1 MKKVVKRAIIVLG
14 IMMLGELAI
23 AQNSTKESWKEVQ
36 EVEIPTGQN
45 IYEGLTKNGN
55 PKYWFNFGDL
65 EVTVSEG
72 NVKHYLAGTKTLVL
86 VKWQNSKGK
95 YKYTVRQ
102 KKQNSEIKKNQQNI
116 DLDTLFVR

>member
-1 MKKVVKRAIIVLG
+1 MKKIFMFMIVAVATMVCPT
-14 IMMLGELAI
+14 IN
-23 AQNSTKESWKEVQ
+23 AQEKKESSWVEIQ
-36 EVEIPTGQN
+36 TVEIPTGHN

-72 NVKHYLAGTKTLVL
+72 NAKHYLAGTKTLVL

-102 KKQNSEIKKNQQNI
+102 KKQDGKIKKNQQNI
-116 DLDTLFVR
+116 NLDTLFVR

>member
-55 PKYWFNFGDL
+55 PKYWFNFGGL

-72 NVKHYLAGTKTLVL
+72 NAKHYLAGTKTLVL

-102 KKQNSEIKKNQQNI
+102 KKQNSEVKKNQQNI
-116 DLDTLFVR
+116 NLDTLFVR

>member
-55 PKYWFNFGDL
+55 PKYWFNFGNL

-72 NVKHYLAGTKTLVL
+72 NAKHYLAGTKTLVL

-102 KKQNSEIKKNQQNI
+102 KKQNSEVKKNQQNV
-116 DLDTLFVR
+116 DLSTLFTK

>member
-1 MKKVVKRAIIVLG
+1 MKKVVKKAIIVLG

-102 KKQNSEIKKNQQNI
+102 KKQNSEVKKNQQNV
-116 DLDTLFVR
+116 DLSTLFTK

>member
-1 MKKVVKRAIIVLG
+1 MKKSIKRAIIVLG

-55 PKYWFNFGDL
+55 PKYWFEFGDL
-65 EVTVSEG
+65 TVTVSEG
-72 NVKHYLAGTKTLVL
+72 NAKHYLAGTKTLVL

-102 KKQNSEIKKNQQNI
+102 KKQNAEVKKNQQNI
-116 DLDTLFVR
+116 DLSILFTK

>member
-1 MKKVVKRAIIVLG
+1 MKKIFMFMVVAVATMVCPTIN
-14 IMMLGELAI
+14 
-23 AQNSTKESWKEVQ
+23 AQEKKESSWVEIQ
-36 EVEIPTGQN
+36 TVEIPTGHN

-72 NVKHYLAGTKTLVL
+72 NAKHYLAGTKTLVL

-102 KKQNSEIKKNQQNI
+102 KKQDGKIKKNQQNI
-116 DLDTLFVR
+116 NLDTLFVR